1 MLEPGPEAEPE
12 PEAEPGPE
20 SKDAAGPPE
29 PEPEQRKAEAPLKGP
44 QGDAETSESSSDS
57 RPRVD
62 AGGRLLCYLYLVMLL
77 GVLTG
82 LGVILIVRYGVS

>member
-1 MLEPGPEAEPE
+1 MPEPGPKAEPE
-12 PEAEPGPE
+12 PEPE

-29 PEPEQRKAEAPLKGP
+29 PEPEQRKADAPLNALKGP
-44 QGDAETSESSSDS
+44 QGDAETSESSSDL
-57 RPRVD
+57 RPRVG